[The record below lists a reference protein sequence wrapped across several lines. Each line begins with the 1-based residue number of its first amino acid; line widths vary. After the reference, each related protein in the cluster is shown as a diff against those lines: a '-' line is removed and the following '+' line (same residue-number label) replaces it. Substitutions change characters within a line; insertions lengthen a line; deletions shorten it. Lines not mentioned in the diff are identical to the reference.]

1 MKERNKPAYSA
12 LRRMLLHWGSILFF
26 CVTEPSAECALLL
39 RAVIVKNLTK
49 YGKPG

>member
-26 CVTEPSAECALLL
+26 ALLNRL
-39 RAVIVKNLTK
+39 PNASFTAVQRL
-49 YGKPG
+49 